1 MKKFFLIL
9 FTLVLVAAVV
19 LVAIFFGPSESKA
32 RWLSASFSETL
43 KEKNELI
50 VYSGE
55 RTGRD
60 TYQRNALLIGTV
72 QEVEI
77 PYTFN
82 FDYTVDLSQATVEA
96 SGTTIYVRVPA
107 PVLSNHKLTVVD
119 KDVERTGA
127 LVYISPEKYT
137 EIKQS
142 LENKLLEDTLAN
154 EEYTANA
161 WEITVRNLTN
171 LLTSVARANAAF
183 GGFTIEVVQTD
194 AVLPLIDTQAD

>member
-1 MKKFFLIL
+1 MKKFIIIIFAM
-9 FTLVLVAAVV
+9 VLVAAIVV
-19 LVAIFFGPSESKA
+19 VAIFFGPSESKA
-32 RWLSASFSETL
+32 KWLTASFTETL

-60 TYQRNALLIGTV
+60 TYQRNAMIVGTI

-77 PYTFN
+77 PYTFT
-82 FDYTVDLSQATVEA
+82 FDYTVDLSKATVEA

-107 PVLSNHKLTVVD
+107 PSLTKHKLSVVD
-119 KDVERTGA
+119 SEVERTGA
-127 LVYISPEKYT
+127 LVVLTPDKYT
-137 EIKQS
+137 QIKQS
-142 LENKLLEDTLAN
+142 LEERLLEETLAN
-154 EEYTANA
+154 EENNSQA

-183 GGFTIEVVQTD
+183 GGYTIEVIRDD
-194 AVLPLIDTQAD
+194 APINMIDTQPQ

>member
-9 FTLVLVAAVV
+9 FALVLVAAVV
-19 LVAIFFGPSESKA
+19 VVAIFFGPSESKA

-60 TYQRNALLIGTV
+60 TYQRNAMLVGTI

-77 PYTFN
+77 PYTFG
-82 FDYTVDLSQATVEA
+82 FDYTVDLSKAKVES

-107 PVLSNHKLTVVD
+107 PTLSSHKLTVVD
-119 KDVERTGA
+119 SEVERTGA
-127 LVYISPEKYT
+127 LVYLSPEKYT

-142 LENKLLEDTLAN
+142 LETRLLEETQAN
-154 EEYTANA
+154 EEYNTNA

-183 GGFTIEVVQTD
+183 GGYTIEVIRED
-194 AVLPLIDTQAD
+194 APITLIDTQAE